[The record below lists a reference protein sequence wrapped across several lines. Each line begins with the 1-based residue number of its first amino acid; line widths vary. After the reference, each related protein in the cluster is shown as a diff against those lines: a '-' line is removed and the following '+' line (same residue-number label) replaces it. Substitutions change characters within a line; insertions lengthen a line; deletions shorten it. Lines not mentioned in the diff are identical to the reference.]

1 MRPRKSKKPRGAIG
15 MAVKALR
22 ESLGM
27 TQQRFAQETGAAINS
42 IARYETGRRPK
53 ALMLRKFEE
62 LAVNNQEFVLAAVFG
77 QALQQEIGIRVF
89 DSTSPYLPQT
99 QNEAQAIVVLLEMM
113 RNPKY
118 EKQLKLWARI
128 AKRIDSGRPKRGYLP
143 LSRAEGMVKSFLDC
157 VEADAESKLR

>member
-1 MRPRKSKKPRGAIG
+1 

-53 ALMLRKFEE
+53 ALMLRKLEE
-62 LAVNNQEFVLAAVFG
+62 LAANNQEFDLAAVFG

-118 EKQLKLWARI
+118 EKQSPPPAANQR
-128 AKRIDSGRPKRGYLP
+128 
-143 LSRAEGMVKSFLDC
+143 
-157 VEADAESKLR
+157 